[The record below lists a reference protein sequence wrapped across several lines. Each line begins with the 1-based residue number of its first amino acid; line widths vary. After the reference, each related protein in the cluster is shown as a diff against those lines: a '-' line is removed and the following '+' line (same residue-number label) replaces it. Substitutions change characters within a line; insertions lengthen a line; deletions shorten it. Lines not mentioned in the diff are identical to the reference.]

1 MPTEV
6 RQLMVVGVSSNAL
19 NTNILD
25 DLTLV
30 WMTSDCVALWTFDEE
45 STKTHSE
52 GKYKD
57 VFLHDSSRRGNVA
70 YLGRESR
77 MPKRYVNDAPPSRIP
92 CVSKSPSPHDD
103 DDEKG
108 MPREKID
115 LNVDYEESGKNAT
128 LAESL
133 PFIRAI

>member
-1 MPTEV
+1 MDPFDGRLDDVSVWNRALMPTEV

-30 WMTSDCVALWTFDEE
+30 WMTSDCVALWTLDEG

-57 VFLHDSSRRGNVA
+57 VFSARL
-70 YLGRESR
+70 
-77 MPKRYVNDAPPSRIP
+77 
-92 CVSKSPSPHDD
+92 
-103 DDEKG
+103 
-108 MPREKID
+108 
-115 LNVDYEESGKNAT
+115 
-128 LAESL
+128 
-133 PFIRAI
+133 